1 MHSFPHLLPAALSAF
16 AITASTIC
24 AQAPICYD
32 FGEVDRALTRL
43 VQRPAISGISLKLV
57 KSDRTLYRKSFGTYT
72 GDEVVPLAS
81 ASKWIAGMLVLSQ
94 VDDGKITLD
103 DTLAK
108 WFGPNLPG
116 NMGKATIRQCMSH
129 TAGFD
134 GKHDA
139 VDDRTLTLKVAVERI
154 LATPA
159 PYDPGTTFYYGGVS
173 MHVVGRILELA
184 SGKDLEVLLKE
195 RLLQP
200 MGITSIDF
208 QGLGPTKNYRIAG
221 GMRSTQ
227 DDYAKLLVMLA
238 HGGMYGTTR
247 ILSEAAIREMF
258 LDQTNGATIV
268 HTPHPDTRRY
278 GIGIW
283 RDRIDARGGILQA
296 SSQGAFG
303 FSPWIDFE
311 RDLASVLTVVN
322 LVKLIY
328 DDVDAIQVTTRST
341 VDYAG
346 VLCVGRGT
354 TSCLGTV
361 STSANTAAASGAS
374 LFAVQSTNAPPNTAG
389 ALVLS
394 ATGLDNG
401 VPFLGGELWV
411 GLIPAI
417 LVTAVTDGTGS
428 ATIPLPLTTTPIGTH
443 VFAQFAW
450 LETKACGALGQLD
463 TSPALEIRVR

>member
-1 MHSFPHLLPAALSAF
+1 MHTISRIQAALVALAAATSAGL
-16 AITASTIC
+16 

-32 FGEVDRALTRL
+32 FAAVDQELTRL
-43 VQRPAISGISLKLV
+43 VRRPALTGASMALV
-57 KSDRTLYRKSFGTYT
+57 KDGRTLYRKSFGTYS
-72 GDEVVPLAS
+72 GHEVVPLAS
-81 ASKWIAGMLVLSQ
+81 ASKWIAGMLVMSQ

-108 WFGPNLPG
+108 WFGPSLPG
-116 NMGKATIRQCMSH
+116 NMGRATIRQCMSH

-154 LATPA
+154 LATPI

-184 SGKDLEVLLKE
+184 SGRDLEVLLTE
-195 RLLQP
+195 RLLKP

-221 GMRSTQ
+221 GMRTNLT
-227 DDYAKLLVMLA
+227 DYTKLLVMLT
-238 HGGMYGTTR
+238 HDGMYGTTR
-247 ILSEAAIREMF
+247 VLSEAAIREMF
-258 LDQTNGATIV
+258 VDQTNGATIV
-268 HTPHPDTRRY
+268 HTPHPDSRRY

-283 RDRIDARGGILQA
+283 RDRIDTRGDILQA

-311 RDLASVLTVVN
+311 RDLVGVFVVVN
-322 LVKLIY
+322 LVNLVY
-328 DDVDAIQVTTRST
+328 DDVDAIQRETRDI

-346 VLCVGRGT
+346 VLCVGRGS

-361 STSANTAAASGAS
+361 SSTANNAATRGAS
-374 LFAVQSTNAPPNTAG
+374 LFALQSTGAPPSTAG
-389 ALVLS
+389 VLVLS
-394 ATGLDNG
+394 ATGLDQG

-417 LVTAVTDGTGS
+417 LITAVTDGTGS
-428 ATIPLPLTTTPIGTH
+428 STIPLPLTTTPIGTH
-443 VFAQFAW
+443 VFAQFVW
-450 LETKACGALGQLD
+450 LETHTCGALGQLD